1 MRKNRIIMSEAQ
13 GKQPGPSNES
23 QQKLEKVSVGHGE
36 VAKVDTAEKSAS
48 NMHDDATYQGINQV
62 TTH

>member
-1 MRKNRIIMSEAQ
+1 MSEAQ